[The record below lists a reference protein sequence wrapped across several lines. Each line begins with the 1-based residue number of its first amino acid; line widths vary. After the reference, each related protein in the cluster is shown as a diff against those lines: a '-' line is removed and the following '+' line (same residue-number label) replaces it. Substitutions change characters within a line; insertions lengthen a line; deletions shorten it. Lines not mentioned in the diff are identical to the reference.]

1 MNIFEINFNILQASS
16 LVTVQIE
23 KPNQPKILF
32 QNKLIMFQFK
42 IDLHLAFIGI
52 SGGRLLVHLWLINNN
67 CENVELKV
75 ETIKV

>member
-23 KPNQPKILF
+23 KRNQPKILF

-42 IDLHLAFIGI
+42 IDLNLAF